1 MPLSNSQFDEL
12 KREYDEKQNQNQLI
26 LSNRRKD
33 LFMRIPRLQEIE
45 ATISSLSVST
55 VEKMLSGDSG
65 ALDKLKSDIEILKSE
80 RISILTG
87 LGLPEDYLTVPPY
100 DCKDCKDTG
109 YIGNERCHCFK
120 QKAIDIVYNQSNL
133 KALIETNNFENFT
146 YDYYSKDEI
155 NPATQMSVY
164 DTMHDIVSQAW
175 DFIRNF
181 DRSFDNLFL
190 YGDTGLGKTYLSCCI
205 AKELLDTS
213 HSVVY
218 LTAFQL
224 FDIFRKANFSK
235 DSVSAM
241 QGDNILSCDL
251 LIIDDLGTEVG
262 NSFTNSQLFLC
273 LNERILNRKSTIIST
288 NLSLSVFSESYS
300 ERVFSRVSSCYKMWK
315 LTGKD
320 IRIQSK
326 INKNLSYQ

>member
-1 MPLSNSQFDEL
+1 
-12 KREYDEKQNQNQLI
+12 
-26 LSNRRKD
+26 
-33 LFMRIPRLQEIE
+33 
-45 ATISSLSVST
+45 
-55 VEKMLSGDSG
+55 
-65 ALDKLKSDIEILKSE
+65 
-80 RISILTG
+80 
-87 LGLPEDYLTVPPY
+87 
-100 DCKDCKDTG
+100 
-109 YIGNERCHCFK
+109 
-120 QKAIDIVYNQSNL
+120 
-133 KALIETNNFENFT
+133 
-146 YDYYSKDEI
+146 
-155 NPATQMSVY
+155 MSVY
-164 DTMHDIVSQAW
+164 DTMHDFVSQAW
-175 DFIRNF
+175 DFIHNF

-213 HSVVY
+213 HSVIY

-224 FDIFRKANFSK
+224 FDILRKANFNK
-235 DSVSAM
+235 DSLSTM

-288 NLSLSVFSESYS
+288 NLSLSGFSENYS

-315 LTGKD
+315 LTGRD